1 MASPTPEQQQE
12 LYASIERLYS
22 EGKWDAVLEASQAL
36 LAALPAGSDH
46 PLRPRLDLVIGHT
59 LLYGLKD
66 PAGAEQRYNAV
77 LLDTEEPVLREIA
90 AQGLERCREQ
100 DQANLA
106 AVPEADADAAL
117 EVPSENAAPAPVEAG
132 QDLAA
137 AAEAPSQAAEGDSPG
152 AAAMPWLVELG
163 GVEPSNP
170 TPIEAGP
177 GAETPFKAAI
187 RLSESAELP
196 ADSGSTSTEDT
207 LALLRE
213 PEPLIPVTVEL
224 VEDAPTSEPL
234 LSPDAMAELARGL
247 LEVEL
252 R

>member
-36 LAALPAGSDH
+36 LAALPAGNDH

-59 LLYGLKD
+59 LLYGLQD

-100 DQANLA
+100 GQANLA
-106 AVPEADADAAL
+106 AMPEADAAL
-117 EVPSENAAPAPVEAG
+117 EVASEDAAPAPVEAG
-132 QDLAA
+132 QDPAA
-137 AAEAPSQAAEGDSPG
+137 AAEAPSQAAEGDSPD
-152 AAAMPWLVELG
+152 AAAMPWLVELA

-170 TPIEAGP
+170 TPIEARP

-196 ADSGSTSTEDT
+196 ADSGSTSIEDT

-213 PEPLIPVTVEL
+213 PEPLLPVTVEL